1 MDQRAT
7 FESLSQLLSIVS
19 DLFVQKQNA
28 SFLVDINGLTRIEG
42 KISFIKQE
50 KDVSKTTITIDNR
63 SEITIDKIVAVN
75 GLFRS
80 DYSEC

>member
-7 FESLSQLLSIVS
+7 FESLSQLLLIVT

-42 KISFIKQE
+42 KISFIKRE

-63 SEITIDKIVAVN
+63 SEITINQIVAVN
-75 GLFRS
+75 GLFHS

>member
-7 FESLSQLLSIVS
+7 FESLSELLSIVS
-19 DLFVQKQNA
+19 DLFVQKQHA
-28 SFLVDINGLTRIEG
+28 SFLVDINGLTRMEG
-42 KISFIKQE
+42 KVSFINQQ
-50 KDVSKTTITIDNR
+50 KDVSKTTITIDDI
-63 SEITIDKIVAVN
+63 SEVRIDQIIAVN